1 MSALMTYLIGL
12 LIYVFYSSFL
22 YNCFLEKLESQKNEF
37 EKSITEL
44 KVGFYE
50 ESIDIRKSLLEHIEL
65 QKELKIDL
73 IKLTNKKEK

>member
-22 YNCFLEKLESQKNEF
+22 YNCFLEKLESQKIEF

-44 KVGFYE
+44 KAGFYK
-50 ESIDIRKSLLEHIEL
+50 ESIDIRKSLLEHLEL
-65 QKELKIDL
+65 QKELKVDL
-73 IKLTNKKEK
+73 IKLSHKKEN